1 MNEVTITQI
10 LGTVEITDGGK
21 KIPAK
26 KGTKISIEAK
36 IKTGSNAKVELEVNG
51 QTYMIPNDQNITVK
65 DIIKAGGGG
74 SDPTQAAGVR
84 G

>member
-1 MNEVTITQI
+1 MNEVLITQA
-10 LGTVEITDGGK
+10 LGTIDITDGGK

-26 KGTKISIEAK
+26 KGTRISLEAK
-36 IKTGSNAKVELEVNG
+36 IKTGSNAKLEIEISGV
-51 QTYMIPNDQNITVK
+51 TYMIPNDQTITVK
-65 DIIKAGGGG
+65 DLIKTSGGN

>member
-1 MNEVTITQI
+1 MNEVLITQA
-10 LGTVEITDGGK
+10 LGTIEITDGGK

-26 KGTKISIEAK
+26 KGTRISLEAK
-36 IKTGSNAKVELEVNG
+36 IKTGSNAKLEIEVNG
-51 QTYMIPNDQNITVK
+51 VTFMIPNDQTVTVK
-65 DIIKAGGGG
+65 DIIKTSGGS

>member
-10 LGTVEITDGGK
+10 LGSVEITDGGK

-26 KGTKISIEAK
+26 KGTKISLEAK
-36 IKTGSNAKVELEVNG
+36 IKTGSNAKVEIEVNG

-65 DIIKAGGGG
+65 DIIKAGGGS

>member
-1 MNEVTITQI
+1 MNEVLITQA
-10 LGTVEITDGGK
+10 LGTIEITDGGK

-26 KGTKISIEAK
+26 KGTRISLEAK
-36 IKTGSNAKVELEVNG
+36 IKTGSNAKLEIEIGGV
-51 QTYMIPNDQNITVK
+51 TYVIPNDQTVTVK
-65 DIIKAGGGG
+65 DIIKTSGGN

>member
-21 KIPAK
+21 KIQAK
-26 KGTKISIEAK
+26 KGTKISLEAK
-36 IKTGSNAKVELEVNG
+36 IKTASNAKVEIEVNG

-65 DIIKAGGGG
+65 DIIKANGGNA
-74 SDPTQAAGVR
+74 DPTEAAGVR

>member
-1 MNEVTITQI
+1 MNEVLITQA
-10 LGTVEITDGGK
+10 LGTIEITDGGK

-26 KGTKISIEAK
+26 KGTRISLDAK
-36 IKTGSNAKVELEVNG
+36 IKTGSNAKLEIEVNG
-51 QTYMIPNDQNITVK
+51 VTFMIPNDQTVTVK
-65 DIIKAGGGG
+65 DIIKTSGGN